1 MQYWE
6 EMRSKWGF
14 GDGDAVPNGADLFRK
29 VYVDAVNALAERDGA
44 EYRAFPFDRTGVHNW
59 CMILIAPKDA
69 DLSANGVVASGV
81 AEDDVLATQIAEAY
95 DMELDAYVEVRT
107 RLLTDELT
115 DLLARIADDEGEQ

>member
-14 GDGDAVPNGADLFRK
+14 RDGDAVPQGADMFRK
-29 VYVDAVNALAERDGA
+29 VYVDVINALAERDGA
-44 EYRAFPFDRTGVHNW
+44 EYRAYPFDRGGLHNW

-69 DLSANGVVASGV
+69 DLSADGVVASGV
-81 AEDDVLATQIAEAY
+81 AEDDVLAAQIAEAY

-107 RLLTDELT
+107 RLLADELT
-115 DLLARIADDEGEQ
+115 DLLTRIADDEGEQ